1 MSHLNRSNRIIKSI
15 LLFKSPALGLAF
27 ICTRLQLKW
36 IKLILRINLC
46 SDCDWGKSNVHF
58 QWLFVLLLM
67 LLGVVLVCRKTR
79 ASDKSHYFAQIPQ
92 IATAIQP
99 TNQPTSHPPI
109 QCAAIMQP
117 SKPLH
122 WLLKSYSSYSKLTAT
137 DNWSI
142 CVYLMSISTVST
154 ILCQKLL
161 AMEDNWEIVRFYPN
175 KSRKGHSLNSLE
187 HNCK

>member
-1 MSHLNRSNRIIKSI
+1 MSHLNRSNRNIKSI
-15 LLFKSPALGLAF
+15 LLFKSPAF

-36 IKLILRINLC
+36 IKLIPRINLC
-46 SDCDWGKSNVHF
+46 SDCDWGKSSVHF

-122 WLLKSYSSYSKLTAT
+122 WLLKSYSLREI
-137 DNWSI
+137 DRHWQL
-142 CVYLMSISTVST
+142 VYLRSSKFFARSCWQWKTTGKSFDFIKINREKNT
-154 ILCQKLL
+154 L
-161 AMEDNWEIVRFYPN
+161 WIV
-175 KSRKGHSLNSLE
+175 
-187 HNCK
+187 